1 MAEIYA
7 NLKHKTMKNNLIGL
21 FGLVLFACTAQAQIS
36 FMETTWDKVLAEAKA
51 QDKLVFIDVYA
62 TWCGPCKMMDK
73 DVFAQAEVAD
83 YHNATFINAKFDSD
97 TDIGGA
103 VARQFGVT
111 ALPTFLYVDADGN
124 LVART
129 LGYQDAPVFLENS
142 RRALEV
148 KEQFAG
154 LQAQYDAG
162 ERSIPFMGQYLNILN
177 TKGDIEACQ
186 EILNGMIKE
195 TNTDW
200 QTTEI
205 LNVYMEVM
213 NPDETDLL
221 FIYFLEH
228 QADFAQKVEADRIEA
243 VLVNFIVS
251 KHYEAADDMLSMAAG
266 AEKDFK
272 KYLPEVAQKY
282 ASYLWMTYYESEM
295 DWDNYMSSL
304 NDYLDAG
311 EPDYIELNA
320 FAWNVYL
327 YMDKEAH
334 IKQGLEMAL
343 ESVEQESVF
352 ANNDTVAALYYKMG
366 EKEEALAYAKIA
378 IDLGKKEGADVSE
391 TQEMLRL
398 IKKL

>member
-1 MAEIYA
+1 
-7 NLKHKTMKNNLIGL
+7 
-21 FGLVLFACTAQAQIS
+21 
-36 FMETTWDKVLAEAKA
+36 
-51 QDKLVFIDVYA
+51 
-62 TWCGPCKMMDK
+62 
-73 DVFAQAEVAD
+73 
-83 YHNATFINAKFDSD
+83 
-97 TDIGGA
+97 
-103 VARQFGVT
+103 
-111 ALPTFLYVDADGN
+111 
-124 LVART
+124 
-129 LGYQDAPVFLENS
+129 
-142 RRALEV
+142 
-148 KEQFAG
+148 
-154 LQAQYDAG
+154 
-162 ERSIPFMGQYLNILN
+162 MGQYLNILN

-186 EILNGMIKE
+186 EILNGMITE

-200 QTTEI
+200 QTTDI

-221 FIYFLEH
+221 FTYFLQH
-228 QADFAQKVEADRIEA
+228 QADFTQKVEAERIEA